1 MHRRGRWAI
10 ALAFSIAGAL
20 VAMALTAVT
29 SAPQVSVRLSASMAG
44 QDQGINTG
52 ASLVSQGKQTF
63 RFDTFGDQAFWGGT
77 LHLNQTI
84 AGAANGGIGPGL
96 SPKAALALGLKV
108 DVNALPASVQQGIL
122 NGTINL
128 NNPGTTLAL
137 LKLNAVVGVKGFFDS
152 NGNLNSVGLECAL
165 CHSTVDNSLAPGIG
179 HRLDGWA
186 NRDLNVGAIIGFA
199 PNLQPFAT
207 LLHTDVATVRKV
219 LNAWG
224 PGKFDA
230 ELFLDGKAFQP
241 NGASAASLIPPAFG
255 LAGVNLHTYTGW
267 GSIPYWNA
275 FVAILEMHGQGTFFD
290 PRLDN
295 AAQFP
300 IAAANHFGHVVANPD
315 LVTRALPGLQAYEL
329 SLRAPAPPAG
339 SFDPA
344 AAARGKAL
352 FDGPAQCSTCHVPP
366 IFTAPGE
373 NLVPPSAIG
382 IDGFDADRS
391 PTHMYR
397 ITPLAGLWTHQK
409 GGFYHDGR
417 FPTLLAVVQHYN
429 EVFHLGLTPA
439 EENDLVQYLLSI

>member
-1 MHRRGRWAI
+1 VFSVAA
-10 ALAFSIAGAL
+10 ALM
-20 VAMALTAVT
+20 AMTVTAVASTT
-29 SAPQVSVRLSASMAG
+29 SSSPQPGGSAIGQS
-44 QDQGINTG
+44 QDQGNDAG
-52 ASLVSQGKQTF
+52 LVSQGKQTF
-63 RFDTFGDQAFWGGT
+63 RFDTFGDEAFWGGT

-84 AGAANGGIGPGL
+84 AGAANGGVGPGL
-96 SPKAALALGLKV
+96 SPAAALSLGLKV
-108 DVNALPASVQQGIL
+108 DVDALPESVQQGII
-122 NGTINL
+122 NGTVNL
-128 NNPGTTLAL
+128 SDPATTLAL

-152 NGNLNSVGLECAL
+152 NGNLNSVGIECAL
-165 CHSTVDNSLAPGIG
+165 CHSTVDNSFAPGIG

-186 NRDLNVGAIIGFA
+186 NRDLNVGAIIAFA
-199 PNLQPFAT
+199 PNLQPIANV
-207 LLHTDVATVRKV
+207 LHTNVATVQNV

-230 ELFLDGKAFQP
+230 ELILDGKGFQP
-241 NGASAASLIPPAFG
+241 DGSTAASLIPPAFG

-275 FVAILEMHGQGTFFD
+275 FVAVLEMHGQGDFFD
-290 PRLDN
+290 SRLDN

-300 IAAANHFGHVVANPD
+300 IAAANNFGHVVANPD
-315 LVTRALPGLQAYEL
+315 LVTPALPGLQAYEL
-329 SLRAPAPPAG
+329 SLRAPDPPPG

-344 AAARGKAL
+344 AAARGKVL
-352 FDGPAQCSTCHVPP
+352 FDGPAECSTCHVPP
-366 IFTAPGE
+366 IFTQPGF

-382 IDGFDADRS
+382 IDSFAADRS
-391 PTHMYR
+391 PTGMYR

-429 EVFHLGLTPA
+429 QVFHLNLTPA

>member
-1 MHRRGRWAI
+1 VHRHGRWAI
-10 ALAFSIAGAL
+10 ALAISVAGAL

-29 SAPQVSVRLSASMAG
+29 SAPQVSARLSASMAG
-44 QDQGINTG
+44 QDQGNNAG
-52 ASLVSQGKQTF
+52 ASLVRQGKQTF

-96 SPKAALALGLKV
+96 SPKTALALGLKV
-108 DVNALPASVQQGIL
+108 DVDALPASVQQGIL
-122 NGTINL
+122 DGTVNL
-128 NNPGTTLAL
+128 DDPATTLAL

-152 NGNLNSVGLECAL
+152 NGNLNSVGIECAL

-199 PNLQPFAT
+199 PNLQPIAT
-207 LLHTDVATVRKV
+207 LLHVDVATVLKV

-230 ELFLDGKAFQP
+230 ELLLDGKGFQP
-241 NGASAASLIPPAFG
+241 DGTSSASLIPPAFG
-255 LAGVNLHTYTGW
+255 LAGINLHTYTGW

-300 IAAANHFGHVVANPD
+300 IAAENHFGHVVANPD
-315 LVTRALPGLQAYEL
+315 LVTPALPGLQAYEL

-352 FDGPAQCSTCHVPP
+352 FDGPAECSTCHVPP

-373 NLVPPSAIG
+373 NLVPPSAVG
-382 IDGFDADRS
+382 IDSFDADRS

-397 ITPLAGLWTHQK
+397 ITPLAGLWTHQR